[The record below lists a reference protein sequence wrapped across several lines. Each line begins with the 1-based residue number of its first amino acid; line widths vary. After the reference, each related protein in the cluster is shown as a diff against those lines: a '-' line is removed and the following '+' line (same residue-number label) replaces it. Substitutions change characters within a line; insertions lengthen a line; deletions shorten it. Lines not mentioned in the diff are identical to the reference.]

1 MCESEK
7 VGEES
12 GRQSWRVRS
21 TVVVSRPNSSILMTA
36 VDRLAFSI
44 YGDNSK
50 ESTIKV
56 LLVVQM
62 SNYEDLD

>member
-1 MCESEK
+1 MCESEE

-12 GRQSWRVRS
+12 GRQSRRVRS